1 MFHDTHIHLEMLLD
15 KLKMSNFGKINILEK
30 CWQKNLE
37 NNNSQNSQDNSQ
49 LNLQKNQRKSLNLDQ
64 DCTCLVEYFDKIDQI
79 KISPAQK
86 IKIEELFQNHE
97 FAIHSTV
104 NFSNF
109 GLVYNLFSGFDKIKF
124 LFGSHPEIVNADFDL
139 EKYLTNQQSFLK
151 LWMQKYNSNSTNNIN
166 SKNTNSQVSNLNK
179 NSNWTRKIVG
189 IGEIGLDYFYTKD
202 QNLVKIQQ
210 KLFES
215 QINLSINWQ
224 LISNLGK
231 NMENME
237 NMENIEA
244 ENIATNVEIKNQD
257 SQQKFS
263 NYLEFNSH
271 NSPQNSQ
278 LLQNNLQKKLEN
290 NSILPKSLPI
300 VIHCRE
306 AFADLIS
313 ILTNFP
319 IIHNNF
325 LVHCWTGNVD
335 ELRQVL
341 DLGGIVAFGGILTY
355 KSAESLRI
363 AARFCPLDRL
373 VLETDLPFLSPQSHR
388 PNVCLPEFI
397 DETCEILSQ
406 IKNVQKSLI
415 WQKSL
420 ENTTKLFG

>member
-15 KLKMSNFGKINILEK
+15 KLKMSNFGKTEILEN

-37 NNNSQNSQDNSQ
+37 NNNSQNLQDNSQ
-49 LNLQKNQRKSLNLDQ
+49 LNLQKNQRKYLNSDQ
-64 DCTCLVEYFDKIDQI
+64 DYACLVEYFDKIAQI

-104 NFSNF
+104 NFGNF
-109 GLVYNLFSGFDKIKF
+109 GLVYQLFSGFDKIKF
-124 LFGSHPEIVNADFDL
+124 LFGSHPEIVNTDFDL

-151 LWMQKYNSNSTNNIN
+151 LWMQKYNSNYANNAN
-166 SKNTNSQVSNLNK
+166 SKNTNSQASNPNA
-179 NSNWTRKIVG
+179 NSNWSRKIVG

-202 QNLVKIQQ
+202 QILVKIQQ

-224 LISNLGK
+224 LISNLG
-231 NMENME
+231 NLESLE
-237 NMENIEA
+237 T
-244 ENIATNVEIKNQD
+244 ENIATDDKIENQN

-263 NYLEFNSH
+263 NYQEFNSH
-271 NSPQNSQ
+271 NRSQNSQ

-290 NSILPKSLPI
+290 NLSLPRSLPI

-319 IIHNNF
+319 LVHNNF

-388 PNVCLPEFI
+388 TNVCLPEFI

-420 ENTTKLFG
+420 ENTIKLFGQL

>member
-1 MFHDTHIHLEMLLD
+1 MLLD
-15 KLKMSNFGKINILEK
+15 KLKMSNFGKTEILES

-37 NNNSQNSQDNSQ
+37 NNNLDNNSQNSQD
-49 LNLQKNQRKSLNLDQ
+49 NLQKNQRKYLNSDQ
-64 DCTCLVEYFDKIDQI
+64 DYTCLVEYFDKIAQI

-104 NFSNF
+104 NFGNF
-109 GLVYNLFSGFDKIKF
+109 GLVYQLFSGFDKIKF
-124 LFGSHPEIVNADFDL
+124 LFGSHPEIVNIDFDL

-151 LWMQKYNSNSTNNIN
+151 LWMQKYNSNSANNA
-166 SKNTNSQVSNLNK
+166 NSQASNPNV
-179 NSNWTRKIVG
+179 NFNWSRKIVG

-202 QNLVKIQQ
+202 QNLIKIQQ

-215 QINLSINWQ
+215 QINLSVNWQ

-237 NMENIEA
+237 TENILIGDKIESQ
-244 ENIATNVEIKNQD
+244 NF
-257 SQQKFS
+257 QQKFS
-263 NYLEFNSH
+263 NYPKFNSH
-271 NSPQNSQ
+271 NRSQNSR

-319 IIHNNF
+319 LVHNNF

-388 PNVCLPEFI
+388 ANVCLPEFI

-420 ENTTKLFG
+420 ENTTKLFGQF